1 MHAAVHGENAPV
13 NPGSLHN
20 AGMADVLLG
29 LAAAVVKAACKIWLK
44 DSAFASSASTEIVD
58 VVRQKISG
66 S

>member
-1 MHAAVHGENAPV
+1 
-13 NPGSLHN
+13 
-20 AGMADVLLG
+20 MADVLLG